1 MLRLEGID
9 AFYGDLQALYDVSLE
24 VEQGRVFALVGAN
37 AAGKS
42 TTLRVISG
50 LVTPR
55 RGRVVLDGQDL
66 TTVPAHARVDLGVV
80 QVPEGR
86 RLFPFM
92 SVTENLLLGAHTARA
107 RAERDATLK
116 YVYTL
121 FPVLEERRAQLAGS
135 LSGGEQQMCAIG
147 RALMAR
153 PRVLWEQSELDRR
166 PLGYPAGAPAL
177 APGARYTWELETRE
191 HGVQRASFDVAAAAD
206 DRRVKEALA
215 SLTPATAKG
224 YPPATLSL
232 MRAGLLFQETL
243 YADARRELVTAI
255 AADPEEPTLHL
266 LLGHVYD
273 RTGLKGLAANEFDE
287 AEALAGP
294 PK

>member
-1 MLRLEGID
+1 LLRLEGID

-55 RGRVVLDGQDL
+55 RGRVLLEGQDL
-66 TTVPAHARVDLGVV
+66 THVPAHARVDLGIV

-92 SVTENLLLGAHTARA
+92 SVAENLLLGAHTRRG
-107 RAERDATLK
+107 RAEREVTLK

-121 FPVLEERRAQLAGS
+121 FPVLEERSAQLAGS

-153 PRVLWEQSELDRR
+153 PRVLMLD
-166 PLGYPAGAPAL
+166 
-177 APGARYTWELETRE
+177 
-191 HGVQRASFDVAAAAD
+191 
-206 DRRVKEALA
+206 
-215 SLTPATAKG
+215 
-224 YPPATLSL
+224 
-232 MRAGLLFQETL
+232 
-243 YADARRELVTAI
+243 
-255 AADPEEPTLHL
+255 EPTLGLAPVLVKRIFDTVRTINADGMTILLVEQNVRQALTLAQRAAVLESGHL
-266 LLGHVYD
+266 VLHGRGAELLGD
-273 RTGLKGLAANEFDE
+273 ERLKRAYLGM
-287 AEALAGP
+287 
-294 PK
+294 

>member
-1 MLRLEGID
+1 LLRLEGID

-50 LVTPR
+50 LVTPS

-66 TTVPAHARVDLGVV
+66 TQVPAHARVDLGIV

-92 SVTENLLLGAHTARA
+92 TVNENLLLGAHSPRGRAAR
-107 RAERDATLK
+107 EATLK

-147 RALMAR
+147 RALMAK
-153 PRVLWEQSELDRR
+153 PRVLMLDE
-166 PLGYPAGAPAL
+166 PTLGL
-177 APGARYTWELETRE
+177 APVLVKRIFDTVRTINADGMTIMLVEQNVRQALTLA
-191 HGVQRASFDVAAAAD
+191 QRAAVLESGHLVLPGQGAELLAD
-206 DRRVKEALA
+206 DRLK
-215 SLTPATAKG
+215 
-224 YPPATLSL
+224 
-232 MRAGLLFQETL
+232 RA
-243 YADARRELVTAI
+243 Y
-255 AADPEEPTLHL
+255 
-266 LLGHVYD
+266 LGM
-273 RTGLKGLAANEFDE
+273 
-287 AEALAGP
+287 
-294 PK
+294 

>member
-1 MLRLEGID
+1 LLRLEGID

-66 TTVPAHARVDLGVV
+66 TRVPAHARVDLGIV

-92 SVTENLLLGAHTARA
+92 SVVENLLLGAHTPRA
-107 RAERDATLK
+107 RAAREETLRH
-116 YVYTL
+116 VYTM
-121 FPVLEERRAQLAGS
+121 FPVLEDRRTQLAGS

-153 PRVLWEQSELDRR
+153 PRVLMLD
-166 PLGYPAGAPAL
+166 
-177 APGARYTWELETRE
+177 
-191 HGVQRASFDVAAAAD
+191 
-206 DRRVKEALA
+206 
-215 SLTPATAKG
+215 
-224 YPPATLSL
+224 
-232 MRAGLLFQETL
+232 
-243 YADARRELVTAI
+243 
-255 AADPEEPTLHL
+255 EPTLGLAPVLVARIFETVRTINAAGMTVLLVEQNVRQALTLADNAAVLESGHL
-266 LLGHVYD
+266 ALTGRGPELLGDERLKRAYL
-273 RTGLKGLAANEFDE
+273 GL
-287 AEALAGP
+287 
-294 PK
+294 